1 MVDWFERFSIKSAD
15 LLLLLSKEIWEELEL
30 WFSFVLVNC
39 SALFT
44 AILKHSNRED
54 LKILLRKGLSYE
66 DSLPKQQTLSL
77 HRWYLNLWLL
87 G

>member
-30 WFSFVLVNC
+30 WYSFVLVNC

-54 LKILLRKGLSYE
+54 LKNSPSQGSFLRRFPAKTANAV
-66 DSLPKQQTLSL
+66 PA
-77 HRWYLNLWLL
+77 
-87 G
+87 